1 MKNNPF
7 KKGTLA
13 YHFYRIDKFLNSPEM
28 IENRKI
34 GSGIITIFLLPIVIP
49 LLANK
54 DGKMLYAD
62 DDHHST
68 DGTIIQAKYF
78 MKDIF

>member
-34 GSGIITIFLLPIVIP
+34 GSGIITIFLLPIQIIFIILKLIVE
-49 LLANK
+49 L
-54 DGKMLYAD
+54 LYAI
-62 DDHHST
+62 
-68 DGTIIQAKYF
+68 TIGMIIS
-78 MKDIF
+78 MLTS